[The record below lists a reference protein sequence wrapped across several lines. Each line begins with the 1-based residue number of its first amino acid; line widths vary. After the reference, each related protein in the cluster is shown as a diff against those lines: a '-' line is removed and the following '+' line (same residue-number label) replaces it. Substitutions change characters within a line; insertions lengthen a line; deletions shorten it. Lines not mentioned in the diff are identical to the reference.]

1 VSRLLEAGSFFASAL
16 RNGAFFGSV
25 EPQGDCGVRMPPP
38 FWLKFLRVWLALLAL
53 LACGIFG
60 TVLGPG
66 ADEAHKNHL
75 HLDVKEIRDA
85 SFCQ

>member
-1 VSRLLEAGSFFASAL
+1 
-16 RNGAFFGSV
+16 
-25 EPQGDCGVRMPPP
+25 MPPP
-38 FWLKFLRVWLALLAL
+38 FWRKFLRVWLALLAL
-53 LACGIFG
+53 PACGIFG